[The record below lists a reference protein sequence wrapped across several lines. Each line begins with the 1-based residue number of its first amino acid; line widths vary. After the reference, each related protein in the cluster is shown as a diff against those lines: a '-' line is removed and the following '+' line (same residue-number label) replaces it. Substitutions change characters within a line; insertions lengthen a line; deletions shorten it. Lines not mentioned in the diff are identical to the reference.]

1 MDKCKILVV
10 DDESRMRKL
19 VRDFLVKQD
28 FEVLEAGDGEEAL
41 DVFYKVKD
49 IALVI
54 LDVMMPKMDGWEVCR
69 EIRKDSK
76 VPIIMLTA
84 RGDERDELLGF
95 ELGVARVEAILRRT
109 NARGTEDIL
118 QAGGIEI
125 NKSAHIAAI
134 DGEPMELSY
143 KEFELLTYFMENQ
156 GIALSREKILNS
168 VWNYDYFGDARTI
181 DTHVKKLRSKMGKK
195 GELRRSGAWAINSRC
210 KAMKIMKKFMEKS
223 IRNRLAVTF
232 IGMMV
237 LFLVMIILI
246 NTFFLERVYTIS
258 RERCILQTY
267 NTLNDSDSYSSLNT
281 RAFGDYLLENNLSLI
296 IVDKDSSQ
304 MLYHFAKDAED
315 MRDRLLFGLPM
326 DLEGDQQILRSSD
339 NYVLERRMNTPS
351 ITDSINMFGTL
362 DNGDEFLISTPIESL
377 KDSARLSNMF
387 YITIGLVMIVFSSAV
402 VLILAGRIT
411 KPLHKLSELS
421 QEMANLNFSVKYDS
435 SSQDEVG
442 VLGNNL
448 NKMSEELER
457 TISELKTANN
467 ELQKD
472 IEKKIQIDEMRKEFL
487 SNVSHELK
495 TPIALIQGYAEGL
508 QECINDDP
516 ESREFY
522 CDVIIDEAGK
532 MNNMVK
538 KLLSLNQLEFGNDQ
552 VTMER
557 FNITELIRG
566 VVQSSQL
573 LASQKEADLRFVQK
587 NPVYVWGDEFKI
599 EEVITNYVS
608 NALNHVDYDKKIE
621 VKIIQKGKLIRVSVF
636 NTGEPIPQEDLDKIW
651 IKFYKVDK
659 ARTREYGGSG
669 IGLSIVKA
677 IMDSFH
683 QKCGVKNFE
692 NGVEFWFE
700 LDGSRSENEEQPA
713 LEQKN
718 E

>member
-1 MDKCKILVV
+1 
-10 DDESRMRKL
+10 
-19 VRDFLVKQD
+19 
-28 FEVLEAGDGEEAL
+28 
-41 DVFYKVKD
+41 
-49 IALVI
+49 
-54 LDVMMPKMDGWEVCR
+54 
-69 EIRKDSK
+69 
-76 VPIIMLTA
+76 
-84 RGDERDELLGF
+84 
-95 ELGVARVEAILRRT
+95 
-109 NARGTEDIL
+109 
-118 QAGGIEI
+118 
-125 NKSAHIAAI
+125 
-134 DGEPMELSY
+134 
-143 KEFELLTYFMENQ
+143 
-156 GIALSREKILNS
+156 
-168 VWNYDYFGDARTI
+168 
-181 DTHVKKLRSKMGKK
+181 
-195 GELRRSGAWAINSRC
+195 
-210 KAMKIMKKFMEKS
+210 MKIMKKFMEKS

-267 NTLNDSDSYSSLNT
+267 NTLNDADSYSSLNT

-402 VLILAGRIT
+402 VLFLAGRIT

-677 IMDSFH
+677 IMDSMN
-683 QKCGVKNFE
+683 QKCGVINYD

-700 LDGSRSENEEQPA
+700 LQSADPA
-713 LEQKN
+713 EISIFPS
-718 E
+718 

>member
-1 MDKCKILVV
+1 
-10 DDESRMRKL
+10 
-19 VRDFLVKQD
+19 
-28 FEVLEAGDGEEAL
+28 
-41 DVFYKVKD
+41 
-49 IALVI
+49 
-54 LDVMMPKMDGWEVCR
+54 
-69 EIRKDSK
+69 
-76 VPIIMLTA
+76 
-84 RGDERDELLGF
+84 
-95 ELGVARVEAILRRT
+95 
-109 NARGTEDIL
+109 
-118 QAGGIEI
+118 
-125 NKSAHIAAI
+125 
-134 DGEPMELSY
+134 
-143 KEFELLTYFMENQ
+143 
-156 GIALSREKILNS
+156 
-168 VWNYDYFGDARTI
+168 
-181 DTHVKKLRSKMGKK
+181 
-195 GELRRSGAWAINSRC
+195 
-210 KAMKIMKKFMEKS
+210 MKKFMEKS

-326 DLEGDQQILRSSD
+326 DLEGHQQIVRSSD

-411 KPLHKLSELS
+411 KPLHKPSELS

-487 SNVSHELK
+487 SHVSHELK

-508 QECINDDP
+508 VDEIADDP
-516 ESREFY
+516 ESRAFY
-522 CDVIIDEAGK
+522 CEVIIDEAKK
-532 MNNMVK
+532 MNQMVQ
-538 KLLSLNQLEFGNDQ
+538 KLMTLNQIEFGQNQLDIKRFDLTELLRNMIEANQIRFNQKQ
-552 VTMER
+552 VTVE
-557 FNITELIRG
+557 F
-566 VVQSSQL
+566 SQVE
-573 LASQKEADLRFVQK
+573 S
-587 NPVYVWGDEFKI
+587 VYAWGDEFMI
-599 EEVITNYVS
+599 EDVINNYIS
-608 NALNHVDYDKKIE
+608 NALTMYLRMEK
-621 VKIIQKGKLIRVSVF
+621 
-636 NTGEPIPQEDLDKIW
+636 
-651 IKFYKVDK
+651 
-659 ARTREYGGSG
+659 
-669 IGLSIVKA
+669 
-677 IMDSFH
+677 
-683 QKCGVKNFE
+683 
-692 NGVEFWFE
+692 
-700 LDGSRSENEEQPA
+700 
-713 LEQKN
+713 
-718 E
+718 

>member
-1 MDKCKILVV
+1 
-10 DDESRMRKL
+10 
-19 VRDFLVKQD
+19 
-28 FEVLEAGDGEEAL
+28 
-41 DVFYKVKD
+41 
-49 IALVI
+49 
-54 LDVMMPKMDGWEVCR
+54 
-69 EIRKDSK
+69 
-76 VPIIMLTA
+76 
-84 RGDERDELLGF
+84 
-95 ELGVARVEAILRRT
+95 
-109 NARGTEDIL
+109 
-118 QAGGIEI
+118 
-125 NKSAHIAAI
+125 
-134 DGEPMELSY
+134 
-143 KEFELLTYFMENQ
+143 
-156 GIALSREKILNS
+156 
-168 VWNYDYFGDARTI
+168 
-181 DTHVKKLRSKMGKK
+181 
-195 GELRRSGAWAINSRC
+195 
-210 KAMKIMKKFMEKS
+210 MKIMKKFMEKS

-267 NTLNDSDSYSSLNT
+267 NTLNDADSYSSLNT

-508 QECINDDP
+508 QELADDP
-516 ESREFY
+516 ESRAYYTE
-522 CDVIIDEAGK
+522 VIIDEAGK
-532 MNNMVK
+532 MNRMVK
-538 KLLSLNQLEFGNDQ
+538 KLLTLNHIEFGQ
-552 VTMER
+552 EELVMEE
-557 FNITELIRG
+557 FNIIELIKS
-566 VVQSSQL
+566 VVE
-573 LASQKEADLRFVQK
+573 ASKIMMEQKQVQVQMLT
-587 NPVYVWGDEFKI
+587 PETVMVVGDEFKI
-599 EEVITNYVS
+599 EEVVTNYIS
-608 NALNHVDYDKKIE
+608 NALNHIDYERKITIWTEDKGEI
-621 VKIIQKGKLIRVSVF
+621 VRILVH
-636 NTGEPIPQEDLDKIW
+636 NTGDPIPTEDLDKVW
-651 IKFYKVDK
+651 IKFFKVDK
-659 ARTREYGGSG
+659 ARTRAYGGSG

-677 IMDSFH
+677 IMDSMG
-683 QKCGVKNFE
+683 QQVGVRNE
-692 NGVEFWFE
+692 NGGVTFWFE
-700 LDGSRSENEEQPA
+700 M
-713 LEQKN
+713 QKKK
-718 E
+718 